1 MEKFISPR
9 GENNDRGVPEMPF
22 LQAEKFPR
30 AFGYIL
36 LLSKHEPWVNVSMV
50 WHGGLYGGAGDSQV
64 PIFLHNFRPGAVSVA
79 WCFPCPKQA
88 P

>member
-30 AFGYIL
+30 AFGYIF
-36 LLSKHEPWVNVSMV
+36 LLSEHELWVNVSMV

-64 PIFLHNFRPGAVSVA
+64 PIFYITFVQVL
-79 WCFPCPKQA
+79 
-88 P
+88 